1 MKSLTLKPTRQIRSL
16 LKQIAGCGIYG
27 VTEAEVAE
35 RFISQQIIEMLRA
48 QPDTNFLKLRIPKP
62 RRRRHRKQK

>member
-27 VTEAEVAE
+27 VSEEEVAE

-48 QPDTNFLKLRIPKP
+48 ADTNFLKLRIPKP
-62 RRRRHRKQK
+62 RRRRRPRQK